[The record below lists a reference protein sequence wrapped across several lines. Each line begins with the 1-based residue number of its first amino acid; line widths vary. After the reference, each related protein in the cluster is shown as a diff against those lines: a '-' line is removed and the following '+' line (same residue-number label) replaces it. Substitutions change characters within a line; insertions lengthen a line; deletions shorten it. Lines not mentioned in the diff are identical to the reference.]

1 MLRLESKILQ
11 REFVVHENTL
21 YASQIRNV
29 LSGRDFV
36 PDGNSVEFLFHFTD
50 GSEFSSKGLNVI
62 DSNQENGKLSFKFEE
77 TQGIAVTMTFWVGED
92 GNTLQQA
99 NKVLFNQVIKLLI
112 ISCLNISVSPIQKLI
127 LQCLPILKVL
137 NLTVFSHHSVS
148 RFILTHC
155 FSDVNSLPHKI

>member
-62 DSNQENGKLSFKFEE
+62 DSDQENGKLSFKFEE
-77 TQGIAVTMTFWVGED
+77 TQGIAVTMTFWVGDD
-92 GNTLQQA
+92 GNTLRKQISFVQSSD
-99 NKVLFNQVIKLLI
+99 KTIDYILLEHI
-112 ISCLNISVSPIQKLI
+112 GITNSKLI
-127 LQCLPILKVL
+127 LQCQPILKVL

>member
-62 DSNQENGKLSFKFEE
+62 DSDQENGKLSFKFEE
-77 TQGIAVTMTFWVGED
+77 TQGIAVTMTFG
-92 GNTLQQA
+92 QA
-99 NKVLFNQVIKLLI
+99 MTE
-112 ISCLNISVSPIQKLI
+112 I
-127 LQCLPILKVL
+127 LCASK
-137 NLTVFSHHSVS
+137 
-148 RFILTHC
+148 
-155 FSDVNSLPHKI
+155 